1 MKSRLIKSN
10 KFFPLLTDTLP
21 YEVPVL
27 FSNKGFYHTIK
38 LVYDNWY
45 NDKMKKKS
53 KTKEKEFINKQK
65 NNLNSLLNEDYSIQ
79 NFLTDVVSHYLSKYS
94 GQFSSKILDK
104 GFIPYDY
111 MIQKNTTKLR
121 KISLIHPISQLIICD
136 LYTKFGEELIYYTN
150 KSNVSLRY
158 PQKKAT
164 HIFRQHDK
172 LLNKLISQE
181 TKKATEFT
189 NLANNYFVY
198 KKYRHIYAFYDSNEL
213 QDYEQKY
220 RYCFKFDIKR
230 CFESIYTH
238 SITWAI
244 KDKNYCKQHKSN
256 DNLSFEDNMDK
267 IVQRSNWNETHGIPI
282 GAEFSR
288 IFAEIILQQIDI
300 NVEHILLSEKFKVH
314 NENIKKGK
322 DFIIKRYVDDYFIFV
337 NSKELGEIILEKY
350 EQALLEYKLFPNQDK
365 FVILERPFLT
375 PISIAKQ
382 KIIPKLKEV
391 FNKIHFSNSQETE
404 LSEKN
409 LFLTESNLN
418 VKEIIN
424 EIRVIVSD
432 KNIFIS
438 DIANIV
444 LPYIKNELIKIL
456 NVILP
461 LKFNQVEAIHKQRI
475 IKNSRNFLN
484 NILDLSFY
492 IFHLNSKANTAYGI
506 CKICFEVLKI
516 IEIINNNRLTK
527 EIEQK
532 IYTSLSLF
540 LENQKNSSNPIIDY
554 LDIIWIIEKLGDY
567 YALNRE
573 QLMIFF
579 NKSKDSYFELIVLL
593 SYTGRI
599 YNSNNKNKEYEKIID
614 EIYKKIF
621 NLFETNKENW
631 YLKADLFMMFFD
643 IIKCPYTTKNNKK
656 YLLSIVNITKNQN
669 KLINFI
675 QANDW
680 FYDWNEQVSLD
691 ILLEIKELHNVY

>member
-1 MKSRLIKSN
+1 M
-10 KFFPLLTDTLP
+10 
-21 YEVPVL
+21 
-27 FSNKGFYHTIK
+27 
-38 LVYDNWY
+38 
-45 NDKMKKKS
+45 
-53 KTKEKEFINKQK
+53 
-65 NNLNSLLNEDYSIQ
+65 NEDYSIQ
-79 NFLTDVVSHYLSKYS
+79 NFLNDVVSHYVSKYS
-94 GQFSSKILDK
+94 GQVLSKILDK

-121 KISLIHPISQLIICD
+121 KISLIHPISQLRICD
-136 LYTKFGEELIYYTN
+136 LYTKFSEELIYYTN

-158 PQKKAT
+158 PKKKAT

-181 TKKATEFT
+181 TKKATEFS

-256 DNLSFEDNMDK
+256 NNPSFEDNMDQ

-409 LFLTESNLN
+409 LFLTGSNLN
-418 VKEIIN
+418 VKEIIK

-444 LPYIKNELIKIL
+444 LSYIKNELIKIL

-461 LKFNQVEAIHKQRI
+461 LEFNQIEPIHKQRI

-567 YALNRE
+567 YALNKE

-593 SYTGRI
+593 SYAGRI

-643 IIKCPYTTKNNKK
+643 IIKCPYITKNNKIN
-656 YLLSIVNITKNQN
+656 LLSIVNIKKDQN